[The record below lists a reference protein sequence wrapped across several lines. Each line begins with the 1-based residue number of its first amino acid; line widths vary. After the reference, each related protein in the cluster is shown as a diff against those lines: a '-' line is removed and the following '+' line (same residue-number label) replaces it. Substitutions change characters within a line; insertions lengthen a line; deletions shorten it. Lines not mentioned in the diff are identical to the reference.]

1 MEHSHSGHRQRLR
14 DRYEQSGAGAFADH
28 ELLELLLTYA
38 IPRRDVN
45 EIAHALLER
54 FGSLEGVL
62 SAELSALTSV
72 PGIGESTAMFLR
84 LQHDVQRRMTLRRF
98 SGRDGRVRLNTPAAS
113 ARFVNELLLAEP
125 NETALLLCLNT
136 QRTLISTRQIAM
148 GTLDQAAVHPR
159 LVAEQALLQH
169 AHSVLL
175 AHNHPS
181 GSPLPSESDLAIT
194 ERVRAAL
201 KSLDIALFDHLIVG
215 RNAVYSCLA
224 ETVIVLH
231 AEEFE
236 TIPPE
241 VYREEYLSPIKK
253 PLLAVVME
261 QYQE

>member
-159 LVAEQALLQH
+159 LVAEQAMLQH

-175 AHNHPS
+175 AHNHP
-181 GSPLPSESDLAIT
+181 
-194 ERVRAAL
+194 
-201 KSLDIALFDHLIVG
+201 
-215 RNAVYSCLA
+215 
-224 ETVIVLH
+224 
-231 AEEFE
+231 
-236 TIPPE
+236 
-241 VYREEYLSPIKK
+241 
-253 PLLAVVME
+253 
-261 QYQE
+261 